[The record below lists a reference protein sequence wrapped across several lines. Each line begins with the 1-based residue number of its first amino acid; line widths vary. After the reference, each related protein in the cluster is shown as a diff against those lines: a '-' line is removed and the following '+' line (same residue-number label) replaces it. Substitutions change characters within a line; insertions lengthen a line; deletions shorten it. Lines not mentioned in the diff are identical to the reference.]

1 MFESARLTD
10 DHTLEGFDCGKESL
24 NTWLIA
30 HARRADSS
38 GVAHVYVWTPLGEQ
52 KVSAYFAICPTEVV
66 SGSMAGGYS
75 RIPGYLI
82 ARLAIDTSLR
92 GQGYGGQLLLDALGK
107 AVATGCRLW
116 PQPDPCPFSTSP
128 AREPPWQSGL
138 YPRLQTATNRAL
150 LPSSA
155 HVQFS
160 KITRLDPACAVCA
173 TAAHTTSDT
182 H

>member
-10 DHTLEGFDCGKESL
+10 DHTLEGFDCGKGSL

-66 SGSMAGGYS
+66 RKDDGVPRIDGRARHS
-75 RIPGYLI
+75 RVPGYLI

-92 GQGYGGQLLLDALGK
+92 GAGIRRA
-107 AVATGCRLW
+107 AA
-116 PQPDPCPFSTSP
+116 PST
-128 AREPPWQSGL
+128 
-138 YPRLQTATNRAL
+138 
-150 LPSSA
+150 
-155 HVQFS
+155 H
-160 KITRLDPACAVCA
+160 
-173 TAAHTTSDT
+173 
-182 H
+182 

>member
-10 DHTLEGFDCGKESL
+10 AHTLEGFDCGKESL

-38 GVAHVYVWTPLGEQ
+38 GVAHVYMWTPLGEQ
-52 KVSAYFAICPTEVV
+52 KVSAYFAICPTEVVRNDDGV

-92 GQGYGGQLLLDALGK
+92 GQGYGEQLLLDALGK
-107 AVATGCRLW
+107 AVAASEIGGGRLIVVDAIDDEAQSFYEHYHFV
-116 PQPDPCPFSTSP
+116 PVRN
-128 AREPPWQSGL
+128 RER
-138 YPRLQTATNRAL
+138 RLVMKV
-150 LPSSA
+150 S
-155 HVQFS
+155 
-160 KITRLDPACAVCA
+160 
-173 TAAHTTSDT
+173 TAAKALGARWRE
-182 H
+182 